1 MACVLIPK
9 YNFLNGYFRCP
20 LPSETV
26 DVEVKVKMMR
36 GIHMFRRDRTMC
48 NTWSTRLHPYPTFIR
63 KMKTYLELEGKLCP
77 KPRLQTQTQSQ
88 PCTSTPPQN
97 NNPITRKAPGPK
109 MMEKK
114 RRTRVPA
121 KRRYKVRVI
130 AHPLP
135 TTPSTS
141 VPVNSIP
148 TPTIAMS
155 NGFTQKPIVNQQ
167 PCPSW

>member
-77 KPRLQTQTQSQ
+77 KPRLQIQTQSQ

-109 MMEKK
+109 MMEKEEENQSTCK
-114 RRTRVPA
+114 KKVQGEGNCPA
-121 KRRYKVRVI
+121 LTYYTI
-130 AHPLP
+130 YICACEFNPYP
-135 TTPSTS
+135 N
-141 VPVNSIP
+141 NSH
-148 TPTIAMS
+148 
-155 NGFTQKPIVNQQ
+155 V
-167 PCPSW
+167 

>member
-77 KPRLQTQTQSQ
+77 NPGSKPKHNHNHAPAHL
-88 PCTSTPPQN
+88 PK
-97 NNPITRKAPGPK
+97 IT
-109 MMEKK
+109 
-114 RRTRVPA
+114 
-121 KRRYKVRVI
+121 
-130 AHPLP
+130 
-135 TTPSTS
+135 
-141 VPVNSIP
+141 IP
-148 TPTIAMS
+148 
-155 NGFTQKPIVNQQ
+155 
-167 PCPSW
+167 